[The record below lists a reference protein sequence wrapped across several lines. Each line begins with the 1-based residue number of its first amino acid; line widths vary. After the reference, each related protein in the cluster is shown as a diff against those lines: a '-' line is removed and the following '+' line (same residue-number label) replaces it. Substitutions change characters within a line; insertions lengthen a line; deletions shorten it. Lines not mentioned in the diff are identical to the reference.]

1 MGRVRLGL
9 LTDCPVVAEAGGAAV
24 VAAPVVMPGRA
35 GAIELRVAV
44 RDPGGS
50 FSGPVPL
57 QRGDLGLAVQAVAIA
72 PSGAAV
78 VAWIQRRGGD
88 RARVIAFRRA
98 PGGSFGPVEPLTPW
112 RKDDLFEDAIAVA
125 AITPDGRATVAWTR
139 AAGRFG
145 GGAAVETVTA
155 AAGERFGGAQRLAT
169 RVTQADGPALAVAR
183 DGWALLAFTGDEETR
198 VFERPPGAS
207 AFRPAARFERVPNG
221 EGEPAVAVRDGGGGV
236 VAWRS
241 TFEHGVAATVRPA
254 AGAFAKPRTAAADG
268 GDPGGFSVATAVF
281 VALPDES
288 GPFAPVDQHGGRLR
302 LALADGG
309 EVVLSW
315 LDERRLGVDHI
326 RAPRAAV
333 GTLDGGLGPAERL
346 GGTVRMANGA
356 APLRL
361 EDGRAAVAWTDN
373 LSSSQLIDFPR
384 AAGRRHVAIA
394 GAPAPAGQPPPA
406 TRVTVPRGQRLYRD
420 EPLRVS
426 VRCAAACDLRAVAR
440 RRRAGVVARGDG
452 RLRGAGR
459 ALLRLYPGPGPERP
473 WANGPFT
480 AVVRVSAPGASQVAR
495 TVARLRVT
503 PRRAPPFARPHGVV
517 ARRRGG
523 RVVVTWSTAIRA
535 RRVFYDVSGRRT
547 RAQRLRA
554 SEFPLLRTVPGRG
567 RRSFRVTLKPRRP
580 RDVRWVELT
589 ATARDRPYRSAR
601 VVVPVSA

>member
-24 VAAPVVMPGRA
+24 VAGPVVMPGRA

-50 FSGPVPL
+50 FSGPAPL

-78 VAWIQRRGGD
+78 VAWIQAARRRSGAGDRVPARAGRELRPRRAVDAVAKGRPVRGRHRGRGDHARRPRDGRLDPGGGPVRRRRRGRD
-88 RARVIAFRRA
+88 RHRSGRRAVRGSAALAARV
-98 PGGSFGPVEPLTPW
+98 S
-112 RKDDLFEDAIAVA
+112 
-125 AITPDGRATVAWTR
+125 
-139 AAGRFG
+139 
-145 GGAAVETVTA
+145 
-155 AAGERFGGAQRLAT
+155 
-169 RVTQADGPALAVAR
+169 QADGPALAVAR

-207 AFRPAARFERVPNG
+207 SFRPAARFERVPNG

-394 GAPAPAGQPPPA
+394 GAPLRPAGRRRPPA
-406 TRVTVPRGQRLYRD
+406 SPCRAVSACTGRAAAGVG
-420 EPLRVS
+420 S
-426 VRCAAACDLRAVAR
+426 VRRCLRPACRR
-440 RRRAGVVARGDG
+440 PPSPCGRRGPRRRAATRRRARPAAPVPRPVAR
-452 RLRGAGR
+452 
-459 ALLRLYPGPGPERP
+459 
-473 WANGPFT
+473 N
-480 AVVRVSAPGASQVAR
+480 
-495 TVARLRVT
+495 
-503 PRRAPPFARPHGVV
+503 
-517 ARRRGG
+517 
-523 RVVVTWSTAIRA
+523 
-535 RRVFYDVSGRRT
+535 
-547 RAQRLRA
+547 
-554 SEFPLLRTVPGRG
+554 GRG
-567 RRSFRVTLKPRRP
+567 R
-580 RDVRWVELT
+580 
-589 ATARDRPYRSAR
+589 TARSRRWSG
-601 VVVPVSA
+601 